1 MKRIRRSCIFAIV
14 VATVASGPVLAGIR
28 IYEDGH
34 NFVEV
39 GGRIQLQYAN
49 TEVDGEAVIDEI
61 YFRRLRP
68 YIAASVTENWSGK
81 IEVDFGKSLDQDE
94 VAVKDAY
101 MEYTGWKNKTLT
113 IGNSKTPFSRE
124 FLTSSK
130 RQQTVERGFVGDHN
144 FGTPDR
150 QLGFRVSGHND
161 SKKITYQVAVGAEHH
176 DPAVERMDFDTP
188 VNNADDWNEGVVVG
202 GRIDFHPWGNMK
214 FEQGDFHSD
223 EFKATFSLGFF
234 SWSNDGDNNF
244 YTDPGTGL
252 SISTSKADLDRAEGI
267 EISGGLRGR
276 GFSVDLEYNLVSGDT
291 VDPTFTGGVYRNG
304 STDLDKYQI
313 EGGYMLASTPL
324 EIVARYQS
332 LDADNYEEA
341 WNATELGLNYFWNKH
356 ETKVQL
362 TYRLGENFSG
372 RKGVDS
378 ETILVQWQFV
388 F

>member
-1 MKRIRRSCIFAIV
+1 MKKLTCSSCLAIV
-14 VATVASGPVLAGIR
+14 IAAGAGGPVFAGIK

-34 NFVEV
+34 KFVEV

-49 TEVDGEAVIDEI
+49 VDVDGEEQRDQVF
-61 YFRRLRP
+61 FRRLRP

-81 IEVDFGKSLDQDE
+81 IQVDFGKSLDQDE

-150 QLGFRVSGHND
+150 QLGLRLSGHSE
-161 SKKITYQVAVGAEHH
+161 SKKITYQVAFGGEHF
-176 DPAVERMDFDTP
+176 DPDVRRMDFDTP
-188 VNNADDWNEGVVVG
+188 VNNADDWNEGPIVA
-202 GRIDFHPWGNMK
+202 GRIDFHPWGQMT
-214 FEQGDFHSD
+214 FDQGDFHSD
-223 EFKATFSLGFF
+223 DFKATFSLGFF
-234 SWSNDGDNNF
+234 SWSNDGDNNT

-252 SISTSKADLDRAEGI
+252 SISSSKADLDQAEGL

-291 VDPTFTGGVYRNG
+291 VDPTFTGGLYRDG

-313 EGGYMLASTPL
+313 EGGYMLSSTPL

-341 WNATELGLNYFWNKH
+341 WNATEVGLNYFWNKH
-356 ETKVQL
+356 KAKVQL

-372 RKGVDS
+372 RKGVDA